1 MGGSEVVASKN
12 LQFNAIRPLIDVTAS
27 GVDDTVNF
35 VVRTV
40 TGTSVD
46 GNESSF
52 VDLGYE
58 SFLLNEQTTL
68 EETRMICSEI
78 NETNQLGSLFR
89 NKSINAR
96 LTFNNNG
103 DFFNSPML
111 CLDSMSMQL
120 YSYRIND
127 PIDNYAT
134 DARAKAVVRD
144 PHASY
149 YLSKVISLKQPATS
163 LRVVVDAVRPPGSDF
178 RVLYGVIRPD
188 SSEEDPTFELFPG
201 YDNMIDTDGDGFGDV
216 PIDPSNNDG
225 HPDKFIAPDTS
236 YREYQ
241 YTINDIE
248 PFSGFVIKIV
258 MSGEN
263 QARPPVIKNIRAVA
277 LA

>member
-111 CLDSMSMQL
+111 CLASMSMQV

-127 PIDNYAT
+127 PLDNYAT
-134 DARAKAVVRD
+134 DARAQAVVRD

-188 SSEEDPTFELFPG
+188 SSEEDPTFGCSL
-201 YDNMIDTDGDGFGDV
+201 DT
-216 PIDPSNNDG
+216 I
-225 HPDKFIAPDTS
+225 T
-236 YREYQ
+236 
-241 YTINDIE
+241 
-248 PFSGFVIKIV
+248 
-258 MSGEN
+258 
-263 QARPPVIKNIRAVA
+263 
-277 LA
+277 